1 MEPARLLA
9 GLGRKAGRHL
19 NTQPFRM
26 RNHRPLASFT
36 FDDVPASAARAGA
49 DLLNANGAFGTFYIA
64 AGLLGTRDEFWD
76 VATVDD
82 VRRLHATGHEIGDHT
97 FSHPKVDEISA
108 ETLEEEE
115 NANRAALR
123 EICGDLPLENFA
135 FPFGRQTLSRKL
147 QLQRRFATC
156 RSVYEGLNVGRIDL
170 AMLRV
175 IELYDRTLTPE
186 KLARTLDAAAA
197 RNAWV
202 IFYTHDVADPPSWI
216 GASPALF
223 DRVLKTVADRGFDCV
238 TIAQGLRR
246 IGARP

>member
-1 MEPARLLA
+1 
-9 GLGRKAGRHL
+9 
-19 NTQPFRM
+19 M
-26 RNHRPLASFT
+26 RNRRPLVSFT

-49 DLLNANGAFGTFYIA
+49 DVLDANGVFGTFYIA
-64 AGLLGTRDEFWD
+64 AGILGTRDEHWE
-76 VATVDD
+76 VATIED
-82 VRRLHATGHEIGDHT
+82 VRRLHSTGHEIADHT
-97 FSHPKVDEISA
+97 FSHTKVDEVSA

-115 NANRAALR
+115 NANGAALR
-123 EICGDLPLENFA
+123 EICGDFPLENFA
-135 FPFGRQTLSRKL
+135 FPFGRQSLPRKL
-147 QLQRRFATC
+147 QLQRRFASC

-186 KLARTLDAAAA
+186 KLARTLDTAAA

-202 IFYTHDVADPPSWI
+202 VFYTHDVANSPSWI

-223 DRVLKTVADRGFDCV
+223 DRVVKTVRDRGFDCV